1 MRISYW
7 SSDVCSSDLGFLQ
20 NNAMQAAQLVTL
32 GFSRSQELEAD
43 QLGVQYLKSA
53 GYDPLALSTML
64 ASLAN
69 QTDLEA
75 RIAGDARS
83 IPEWASP
90 HPDPASRVRNAQQ
103 PASRYR
109 AGGVRNADA
118 RSGERRVGKEGVS
131 TGRP

>member
-53 GYDPLALSTML
+53 GYDPMALSTVL

-69 QTDLEA
+69 QTNLEA
-75 RIAGDARS
+75 RVAGGAARS
-83 IPEWASP
+83 IPEWA
-90 HPDPASRVRNAQQ
+90 
-103 PASRYR
+103 
-109 AGGVRNADA
+109 
-118 RSGERRVGKEGVS
+118 RSEERRVGKECVS
-131 TGRP
+131 TCRSRW

>member
-1 MRISYW
+1 
-7 SSDVCSSDLGFLQ
+7 
-20 NNAMQAAQLVTL
+20 
-32 GFSRSQELEAD
+32 
-43 QLGVQYLKSA
+43 
-53 GYDPLALSTML
+53 ML

-83 IPEWASP
+83 IPEWAST

-103 PASRYR
+103 LASRYG

-118 RSGERRVGKEGVS
+118 FMASVDGVLYGDDPAQGVVEGRQFLHPDRSEEHTSELPSLMRISSAVFCLKKKNNTS
-131 TGRP
+131 P